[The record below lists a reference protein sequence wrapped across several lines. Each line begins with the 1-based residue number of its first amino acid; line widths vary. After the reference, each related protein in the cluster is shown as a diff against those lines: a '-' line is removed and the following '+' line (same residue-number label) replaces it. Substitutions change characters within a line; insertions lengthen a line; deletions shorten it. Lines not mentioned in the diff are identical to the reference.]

1 MNPFLHETKT
11 SVNKNSVKSIE
22 NSAIL
27 VKENSKLSSEITS
40 LKSKIKDYETM
51 EKELNN
57 FQKENKFL
65 KEEINSLQIRQSK
78 ENEFNEVL
86 KEFETN
92 FRNKIFEVEQEKEYY
107 KNLSKQH
114 MAEKADLKY
123 EKDQKIFELENQVL
137 EITEQLISMKEKL
150 AFFQEAN
157 NNSQEESIKINEL
170 KNENS
175 KILMN
180 LTEKDIELSV
190 WKEKYY
196 ELLESKDN
204 SASQTKLKSSILD
217 DQKNEIN
224 SLKIQIKELL
234 DKMDILNGIIETYE
248 TQKEKLETELKIYKQ
263 NIQETGKT
271 QVYEIYQKII
281 IINYFVFI

>member
-1 MNPFLHETKT
+1 MNPFLNETKT
-11 SVNKNSVKSIE
+11 SLNKNSLKSTD

-27 VKENSKLSSEITS
+27 VKENSRLSSEITS

-57 FQKENKFL
+57 FQKENMFL
-65 KEEINSLQIRQSK
+65 KEEINSLQIRQKK
-78 ENEFNEVL
+78 ENEFDGVL

-92 FRNKIFEVEQEKEYY
+92 FRNKILEVEKEKEYY

-114 MAEKADLKY
+114 MAEKADLKF
-123 EKDQKIFELENQVL
+123 EKDQKIFELENQIL
-137 EITEQLISMKEKL
+137 EITEKYNSINEKL
-150 AFFQEAN
+150 ALTQQTTHN
-157 NNSQEESIKINEL
+157 NQEESTKINDL
-170 KNENS
+170 KNEKN
-175 KILMN
+175 KILMSLN
-180 LTEKDIELSV
+180 EKDIELSV

-196 ELLESKDN
+196 ELLDSKDTV
-204 SASQTKLKSSILD
+204 SQTKMKSSALE

-248 TQKEKLETELKIYKQ
+248 IQKEKLETELTIYKQ
-263 NIQETGKT
+263 KFQESGKIQ
-271 QVYEIYQKII
+271 VNLAYPKII
-281 IINYFVFI
+281 LTLVFLDKK